1 MGRQFLLKYYFGTI
15 LLTGLA
21 ALPFAAISYNYPLWG
36 ANAAALSLLAAYAVN
51 YPDMIVYFMFV
62 IPMKIKWLVC
72 LIAGINIL
80 TIKPAQ
86 PQNLMYLSHL
96 SGIIFGLIIL
106 KVAIFIDTI
115 KFTFFTKNIFK
126 ENLKRHKKNQIYK
139 KDNEGV
145 KVYSITDFKSMSIDK
160 QDKHNNNI
168 KIIKST
174 PANKSPEKQI
184 EQQENMDLHKKVD
197 DILDKI
203 NKNGME
209 SLNAEEHAILKSA
222 SNLLKK
228 QYLDQN
234 NKK

>member
-1 MGRQFLLKYYFGTI
+1 
-15 LLTGLA
+15 
-21 ALPFAAISYNYPLWG
+21 
-36 ANAAALSLLAAYAVN
+36 
-51 YPDMIVYFMFV
+51 
-62 IPMKIKWLVC
+62 
-72 LIAGINIL
+72 
-80 TIKPAQ
+80 
-86 PQNLMYLSHL
+86 MYLSHL
-96 SGIIFGLIIL
+96 LGIIFGLIIL
-106 KVAIFIDTI
+106 KVAIFIDII